1 MLACTPSLAQQR
13 GKATYYSRR
22 ATGARASDGSRVH
35 HDSLTCAHRTLP
47 FGTRLKVTNLR
58 NGLSTVVRVT
68 DRGPYGR
75 GKMIDLSYRAAKEI
89 GMLSAGIAMVEIEV
103 VRDTPI
109 PLRPDDGFQPREF
122 DLAETEGDALHPEW
136 QPKKKEPAAKEGETK
151 EKGAKEEKSKK

>member
-1 MLACTPSLAQQR
+1 MLTSSLPQQR

-47 FGTRLKVTNLR
+47 FGTRLKVTNLKT
-58 NGLSTVVRVT
+58 GQWTVVRVT

-103 VRDTPI
+103 VRDTPT
-109 PLRPDDGFQPREF
+109 PLRPDDAGYQPREF
-122 DLAETEGDALHPEW
+122 EMAETQGDALHPEW
-136 QPKKKEPAAKEGETK
+136 QPDSKKKDDKA
-151 EKGAKEEKSKK
+151 EKKGR